1 MGTGWSKV
9 TGLKT
14 FVTQAQYEAGQHV
27 SGEVFA
33 NILSEIQFSRL
44 TLEIYGV
51 EAISYR
57 SPPRRKAGDDEEA
70 VAKTV
75 EAKEKKELFKSRA
88 ILFQPADGCLPP
100 GRYRFPFLFV
110 LPSDLP
116 GSASVAGADV
126 GRDEAGE
133 YSAEVKYL
141 VRAEF
146 EDCCILVNE
155 AQAAAAGAPASALP
169 PTGPGGT
176 PSSGAAAVTAAVAA
190 AAAARIDAATAV
202 NEEQPGG
209 GEAAEEVQRTK
220 PSPGEGDKWR
230 FPLKLVD
237 ALELF
242 VVESRHAKTPPH
254 LVDQRVESR
263 GCLPCMKP
271 SVVVAALWLNNTVV
285 LDGDTFEV
293 NVEVENPSRHPL
305 NEVVL
310 AVWRVTTLRAPGL
323 RPYVVRNRMLYQQ
336 VSSIPPGYYF
346 RGDDAL
352 HVDIQIPQELQQTVH
367 ASLFD
372 VTYEVALT
380 ADFRRSSFNVR
391 DGLVIIHRAMPQ
403 PEHLKGIKAPPGWE
417 NVDLTTNVMR
427 IQLEGAAAPH
437 IGDYE
442 GIGYVRQPRSRSSSG
457 PDTRMHAGE
466 RPVRVRSWL
475 EKRIQRSC
483 PHGFLGAWQQHAPF
497 TGKGIGEARKA
508 FASRP

>member
-44 TLEIYGV
+44 TLEVYGV

-57 SPPRRKAGDDEEA
+57 SPPRRKAGDDEET
-70 VAKTV
+70 VTKTV
-75 EAKEKKELFKSRA
+75 EAKERKELFKSRA
-88 ILFQPADGCLPP
+88 VLFEPADGCLPP

-133 YSAEVKYL
+133 YNAEVKY
-141 VRAEF
+141 VIRAEF

-155 AQAAAAGAPASALP
+155 TQAAAAGAPASALP
-169 PTGPGGT
+169 PKST
-176 PSSGAAAVTAAVAA
+176 PSSGAAAVTAPVAA
-190 AAAARIDAATAV
+190 AAAARIDAAAA
-202 NEEQPGG
+202 
-209 GEAAEEVQRTK
+209 AAE
-220 PSPGEGDKWR
+220 
-230 FPLKLVD
+230 
-237 ALELF
+237 A
-242 VVESRHAKTPPH
+242 
-254 LVDQRVESR
+254 
-263 GCLPCMKP
+263 
-271 SVVVAALWLNNTVV
+271 
-285 LDGDTFEV
+285 FEV

-352 HVDIQIPQELQQTVH
+352 HVDIQIPQELQCLSTLQQTVQ

-372 VTYEVALT
+372 VKYEVALT
-380 ADFRRSSFNVR
+380 ADFRKGSFDVR
-391 DGLVIIHRAMPQ
+391 DGLVIIHRAVPQ
-403 PEHLKGIKAPPGWE
+403 PQHLKGIKAPPGWE
-417 NVDLTTNVMR
+417 NVDLTTNVIR
-427 IQLEGAAAPH
+427 IQLEGAAAPE
-437 IGDYE
+437 IGAAYE
-442 GIGYVRQPRSRSSSG
+442 SAELAEEA
-457 PDTRMHAGE
+457 HA
-466 RPVRVRSWL
+466 
-475 EKRIQRSC
+475 
-483 PHGFLGAWQQHAPF
+483 A
-497 TGKGIGEARKA
+497 
-508 FASRP
+508 

>member
-1 MGTGWSKV
+1 MGSGWSKV

-57 SPPRRKAGDDEEA
+57 SPPRRKPGDDEEEA
-70 VAKTV
+70 VASTV
-75 EAKEKKELFKSRA
+75 EAKERKEVFKSRA
-88 ILFQPADGCLPP
+88 ILFEPPDGSLPP

-133 YSAEVKYL
+133 SVAALPALKRVDASLWLPAHRHGSQYTPLIVYSAELVSCRYSAEVKYAI
-141 VRAEF
+141 RAEF

-155 AQAAAAGAPASALP
+155 AQAAAAGAPASAPP
-169 PTGPGGT
+169 PTSAS
-176 PSSGAAAVTAAVAA
+176 SSGAAGMDAA
-190 AAAARIDAATAV
+190 AAAASGQPDGAEAPEDARPT
-202 NEEQPGG
+202 EPPTG
-209 GEAAEEVQRTK
+209 GE
-220 PSPGEGDKWR
+220 DKRR
-230 FPLKLVD
+230 FPLKLLDV
-237 ALELF
+237 LELVLGITVGLGAACVGVLRLLQF
-242 VVESRHAKTPPH
+242 VVETRRLKTPPH
-254 LVDQRVESR
+254 LVDQRVQSR
-263 GCLPCMKP
+263 GCLPCFKP

-310 AVWRVTTLRAPGL
+310 AVWRVTTLRASGL

-336 VSSIPPGYYF
+336 VSSIPPGYFY

-352 HVDIQIPQELQQTVH
+352 HINILIPQELQ

-372 VTYEVALT
+372 VRYEVVLT
-380 ADFRRSSFNVR
+380 ADFRRRAFNVR
-391 DGLVIIHRAMPQ
+391 DDLLILHRAVPQ
-403 PEHLKGIKAPPGWE
+403 PQHLKGIKAPPGWE
-417 NVDLTTNVMR
+417 NVDLTTKVIR
-427 IQLEGAAAPH
+427 IQLEGGEAPD
-437 IGDYE
+437 IGNYE
-442 GIGYVRQPRSRSSSG
+442 GIGYVRPPRSKSSSG
-457 PDTRMHAGE
+457 PD
-466 RPVRVRSWL
+466 
-475 EKRIQRSC
+475 
-483 PHGFLGAWQQHAPF
+483 
-497 TGKGIGEARKA
+497 
-508 FASRP
+508 